1 MNRGEDLRW
10 VGSRCPLTHALE
22 DIRVSSSMKLTMR
35 CCVKSHGIYYVI
47 LHELVVLPELYFA
60 FLCLKE
66 RKVSLSPFAQ
76 SFSHAK
82 AQQGSDNLPQHEMHE
97 VYQSMTR
104 GRLYR
109 FFNGVVITK
118 SSIDMYCT

>member
-1 MNRGEDLRW
+1 MFAACAQCL
-10 VGSRCPLTHALE
+10 LHARYTLAASFLQALASIYRAHTF
-22 DIRVSSSMKLTMR
+22 IRV
-35 CCVKSHGIYYVI
+35 
-47 LHELVVLPELYFA
+47 
-60 FLCLKE
+60 
-66 RKVSLSPFAQ
+66 AQ

-82 AQQGSDNLPQHEMHE
+82 AQQRSDNLPQHEMHE
-97 VYQSMTR
+97 VYQSMTG